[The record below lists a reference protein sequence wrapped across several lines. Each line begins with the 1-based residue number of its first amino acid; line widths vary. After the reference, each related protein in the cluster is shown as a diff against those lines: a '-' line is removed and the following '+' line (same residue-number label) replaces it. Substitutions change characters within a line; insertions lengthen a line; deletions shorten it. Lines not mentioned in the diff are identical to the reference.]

1 MPLETN
7 IKRQIDSRNKTTLI
21 VELGGSLDTATAP
34 QLEKQLAAALDDQV
48 KDLIF
53 DLAKLTFISSAGL
66 RIFAAAR
73 KTMRTRGEQVS
84 FVNLQPQINEVF
96 EIVKALPGVSI
107 FASVAE
113 FDEYLAVRQRK
124 IQQGE

>member
-1 MPLETN
+1 MPLEIN
-7 IKRQIDSRNKTTLI
+7 IKRQIDSRKHTALI

-124 IQQGE
+124 IQEGE

>member
-1 MPLETN
+1 MPLDIK
-7 IKRQIDSRNKTTLI
+7 IKRQVHGNRNDTLT

-34 QLEKQLAAALDDQV
+34 QLEKQLSAALDDQV

-66 RIFAAAR
+66 RVFAATR
-73 KTMRTRGEQVS
+73 KFLKQQGEQVS
-84 FVNLQPQINEVF
+84 FVNLQPQIQEVF

>member
-1 MPLETN
+1 MPLDIN
-7 IKRQIDSRNKTTLI
+7 IKRQIDSRKNTTLI

-34 QLEKQLAAALDDQV
+34 QLEKQLASALDDQV